1 MGIALE
7 AGRMFTDADRQGA
20 PRVAIIDEELARQF
34 LPGVDP
40 IGQQIEGQNGTA
52 TIVGVV
58 ASAGYSRLWKRPYPT
73 SYYPYGQDV
82 VPGLTVVVRT
92 AAELRNPAALFE
104 AATAGLDRDVPISHV
119 VSMRQQ
125 IDASVESRQVT
136 MIAMSAFAAASL
148 ALAVLGLYGVVSYG
162 TTVRTHEFGI
172 RLALGAT
179 TSELLALVMRG
190 GAALV
195 VTGLAVGFALF
206 LAVSR
211 VLASLLF
218 GVGTYDP
225 ITLAGCALLLGAS
238 AVLACWLPARRAA
251 SVDPMIALRDSF

>member
-1 MGIALE
+1 MGIAIK
-7 AGRMFTDADRQGA
+7 AGRAFTDADRLGA
-20 PRVAIIDEELARQF
+20 ARVAIVDEELARKF

-40 IGQQIEGQNGTA
+40 IGRQITGQEGPT

-58 ASAGYSRLWKRPYPT
+58 ASAGYSRLWKQPYPIA
-73 SYYPYGQDV
+73 YYPYAQIV

-92 AAELRNPAALFE
+92 ATEIRNPAVLFE
-104 AATAGLDRDVPISHV
+104 AAVGGLDRDVPVSHV
-119 VSMRQQ
+119 LSMRQQ

-136 MIAMSAFAAASL
+136 MLALSAFAVASL
-148 ALAVLGLYGVVSYG
+148 ALAILGLYGVVSYG

-172 RLALGAT
+172 RMALGAT

-190 GAALV
+190 GATLV
-195 VTGLAVGFALF
+195 LTGLAVGFVLF

-211 VLASLLF
+211 LLASFLY

-225 ITLAGCALLLGAS
+225 ITLAACAIVLGAS
-238 AVLACWLPARRAA
+238 AALACWLPARRAA
-251 SVDPMIALRDSF
+251 TVDPMIALRDPF